1 MSKAEFWQ
9 RGEALDYINS
19 TNATIPNNTLV
30 QIGDHL
36 GVTGTTIE
44 PGQTGSLHVGGVWE
58 IKKTGTA
65 AITMGQ
71 TVYFDGTGITDAKDD
86 GATTNPTGVTIDTP
100 TVTVTGDVIAS
111 GVSLVHHTHP
121 GDSGGTTGQPN

>member
-19 TNATIPNNTLV
+19 TDATIPNNTLV
-30 QIGDHL
+30 QIGDRL

-58 IKKTGTA
+58 INKTGTA

-71 TVYFDGTGITDAKDD
+71 TVYFDGTGITDAKDN
-86 GATTNPTGVTIDTP
+86 GATTNPTAYIEAGFAAADAKADAETI
-100 TVTVTGDVIAS
+100 
-111 GVSLVHHTHP
+111 LVKLR
-121 GDSGGTTGQPN
+121 G

>member
-19 TNATIPNNTLV
+19 TDATIPNNTLV
-30 QIGDHL
+30 QIGDRL

-65 AITMGQ
+65 AITMGRPSILTAPASQ
-71 TVYFDGTGITDAKDD
+71 TRK
-86 GATTNPTGVTIDTP
+86 
-100 TVTVTGDVIAS
+100 
-111 GVSLVHHTHP
+111 
-121 GDSGGTTGQPN
+121 TTGRPRTPPPTLRPVLPPPMQRRTRKLSW

>member
-19 TNATIPNNTLV
+19 TDATIPNNTLV
-30 QIGDHL
+30 QIGDRL
-36 GVTGTTIE
+36 V
-44 PGQTGSLHVGGVWE
+44 QTGSPHVGGVWE

-71 TVYFDGTGITDAKDD
+71 TVYFDGTGITDAKDN
-86 GATTNPTGVTIDTP
+86 GATTNPTAYIEAGFAAADAKADAETI
-100 TVTVTGDVIAS
+100 
-111 GVSLVHHTHP
+111 LVKLR
-121 GDSGGTTGQPN
+121 G